1 MKKHVKLIVLGV
13 AVAVLIVA
21 AFLLPVK
28 DWLQRAL
35 EWTGELGFWGPFVL
49 GAAYILAAV
58 LLLPGSILTLGAGF
72 LFGLPVGFLTVWI
85 ASTLGA
91 CAAFLVGRTAAREW
105 VAEKMTN
112 NERFAAIDSAIGQQ
126 AFKLILLMRLSPVF
140 PYNFLNYAL
149 GLTKASFRHYALG
162 TALGMIP
169 GILMY
174 VYLGAGV
181 RSLAEVAAQAEGKG
195 ETPLAQRIF
204 FWAGL
209 AVAVVVVVLVTRIAR
224 RALKRQAPEATT

>member
-1 MKKHVKLIVLGV
+1 MKKNVKFVVLGLVLV
-13 AVAVLIVA
+13 ALIA
-21 AFLLPVK
+21 AAILLPVK
-28 DWLQRAL
+28 DWLHRAL
-35 EWTGELGFWGPFVL
+35 EWTGELGYWGPVVL
-49 GAAYILAAV
+49 GIVYVAAAV

-72 LFGLPVGFLTVWI
+72 LFGLPAGFLTVWI

-91 CAAFLVGRTAAREW
+91 CAAFLVGRTVARDW
-105 VAEKMTN
+105 VAERMAR
-112 NERFAAIDSAIGQQ
+112 NEKFAAVDSAIGAQG
-126 AFKLILLMRLSPVF
+126 FKLVLLMRLSPVF

-149 GLTKASFRHYALG
+149 GLTNVSFRHYALA
-162 TALGMIP
+162 TWLGMIP

-181 RSLAEVAAQAEGKG
+181 RSLAEVAAQAEGRR

-209 AVAVVVVVLVTRIAR
+209 AIAVLVAVLVTRIAR
-224 RALKRQAPEATT
+224 RALRKAAPHAAQ